1 MTKIQHINI
10 DLVKTNTGQIPGV
23 PANPRIYSE
32 AEIKELAR
40 SIQETPELLEMRP
53 VLVYPLSK
61 VEFVAIG
68 GNMRLEACKLLKMAQ
83 VPCFVLSKKTS
94 KEKLLRLIILDN
106 AQYGEW
112 VRAEVQKWDIA
123 NQWKTHIVMTG
134 KIKDFSEGVEI
145 NIGEFDETMMLCMN
159 FTEDEFNFV
168 KSRLAEIDKDERTAI
183 LKLLNYGM
191 ENDKA

>member
-1 MTKIQHINI
+1 M
-10 DLVKTNTGQIPGV
+10 GQIPGV
-23 PANPRIYSE
+23 PANPRIYSDL
-32 AEIKELAR
+32 EIKELAR
-40 SIQETPELLEMRP
+40 SIQETPESLEMRP

-68 GNMRLEACKLLKMAQ
+68 GNMRLEACKLLQMSE

-94 KEKLLRLIILDN
+94 KEKLLRIIILDN

-123 NQWKTHIVMTG
+123 NQWKTHIVLMG

-145 NIGEFDETMMLCMN
+145 NIGEFDETMILRMN

-168 KSRLAEIDKDERTAI
+168 KSRLADIDKDERTAI
-183 LKLLNYGM
+183 LKLLEYGM